1 MEAEA
6 AAEEALNQIEEK
18 GYATRFIVS
27 GKTTRKIGVVFSSEG
42 KGLVGWK
49 EKEN

>member
-27 GKTTRKIGVVFSSEG
+27 GKTTLKIGRPLKKVSNF
-42 KGLVGWK
+42 KA
-49 EKEN
+49 